1 MTTEGGRPRKPTA
14 LKVLHGDRADRMPG
28 GEPQPA
34 AGDPAP
40 PFVLTKAAREV
51 WDRLAPD
58 LHAKGVLTSWDVD
71 AFAEFCEA
79 VTILRSKRRSARRRA
94 QPGESSPMAEY
105 RAAMQVVTTL
115 GSRFGLTPADRA
127 KLSVPASEDDSSDDL
142 LSKGSGDGNRAG

>member
-14 LKVLHGDRADRMPG
+14 MKVLHGDRADRMPAA
-28 GEPQPA
+28 EPQPA
-34 AGDPAP
+34 EREVSP
-40 PFVLTKAAREV
+40 PFALTKAARQV

-79 VTILRSKRRSARRRA
+79 VTILRAKRRSARRKAR
-94 QPGESSPMAEY
+94 PGESSPMAEY

-115 GSRFGLTPADRA
+115 GSRFGLTPSDRARLSVADRA
-127 KLSVPASEDDSSDDL
+127 PEPGDDL
-142 LSKGSGDGNRAG
+142 LTGGRDGNRAG